1 MIFTQR
7 ERILVLL
14 CVCVILIGAFAWFYY
29 LPQSQQIADLEEQNR
44 SLESEIEQ
52 LRAIPA
58 TAAPDPADAEKA
70 LQEMEASFPLK
81 PDQVTVLDI
90 LNKAAKGTDLVI
102 KSMSHSDKSSNTSER
117 AGKLVFDVSTSGN
130 FHDTMDFL
138 TKLEEDT
145 RISAVQNIV
154 LNAVKRTA
162 DSSGPSVTVTE
173 SSSET
178 VAESQPVYFLQPLL
192 MPTPKSAV
200 AQPETE
206 KPAATNAPVDSEKR
220 QALNLVP
227 GKVEMKMQVVFYYYN
242 EKAAAEKNN
251 KTSQGS
257 TAK

>member
-1 MIFTQR
+1 
-7 ERILVLL
+7 
-14 CVCVILIGAFAWFYY
+14 
-29 LPQSQQIADLEEQNR
+29 
-44 SLESEIEQ
+44 
-52 LRAIPA
+52 
-58 TAAPDPADAEKA
+58 
-70 LQEMEASFPLK
+70 
-81 PDQVTVLDI
+81 
-90 LNKAAKGTDLVI
+90 
-102 KSMSHSDKSSNTSER
+102 
-117 AGKLVFDVSTSGN
+117 
-130 FHDTMDFL
+130 MDFL

-173 SSSET
+173 SSSGNCCGE
-178 VAESQPVYFLQPLL
+178 
-192 MPTPKSAV
+192 PTGVFPAALAHANPKSAV

-251 KTSQGS
+251 KTSQGHS
-257 TAK
+257 QITRAELKGGMRH